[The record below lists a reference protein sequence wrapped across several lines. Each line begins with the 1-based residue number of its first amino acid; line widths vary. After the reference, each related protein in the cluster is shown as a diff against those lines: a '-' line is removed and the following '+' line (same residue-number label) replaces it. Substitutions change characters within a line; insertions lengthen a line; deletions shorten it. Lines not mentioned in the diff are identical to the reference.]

1 MNICITQKY
10 KEVLNELAL
19 LYNGKVYSHNKK
31 NNAYRLTFSRKDNV
45 LNLLD
50 YYFSIN
56 PSKTIKQNRLMLIKK
71 YYDLISKK
79 ANKALK
85 GSDLNIE

>member
-71 YYDLISKK
+71 YYELRIMKCHLAPKDSSLHK
-79 ANKALK
+79 A
-85 GSDLNIE
+85 